1 MSFDA
6 VQLIEDPSLNYNETF
21 DDDSVM
27 GVYWSKINGNY
38 GFMCNRYHTIN
49 QHAANLLCESVGL
62 RKAKTGERGRPPCLA
77 LRRLVGQWFLGR
89 AARLPHRLAGLALL
103 RSAGQ

>member
-6 VQLIEDPSLNYNETF
+6 VQLIEDPKLKYNETF
-21 DDDSVM
+21 DDGSVK

-38 GFMCNRYHTIN
+38 GFMCNKFHTIN

-62 RKAKTGERGRPPCLA
+62 RKAKTGEGEEGGWFIRGEFSQPLNFYR
-77 LRRLVGQWFLGR
+77 
-89 AARLPHRLAGLALL
+89 
-103 RSAGQ
+103 